1 MKQFFEPVAKNDS
14 TIAIIGGADGP
25 TSIIISDPNGMLPI
39 IAGVAAALAALLIAG
54 IVFYVVNKRKKHK

>member
-1 MKQFFEPVAKNDS
+1 MKQIFEPAAKSDS

-25 TSIIISDPNGMLPI
+25 TSIIVSDPSGMLPI